1 MQLRHFYQ
9 RTNGTVSFSRQQAS
23 DFAKNI
29 AGDFNPIHNIDAK
42 RFCVPGDLLFA
53 VALEHYGLSQRMC
66 FTFSGMVT
74 DEAVTL
80 PDTQGDR
87 IIISDIANKQC
98 LTINRSGDISHN
110 STLINDLTRSYVAFS
125 GQTFPHILIPL
136 MEKNSV
142 MINPER
148 PMVIYESMTI
158 HIDHMDISA
167 PTLALRS
174 SHLDVDGKRGNAT
187 LEFNLLS
194 DGNTVGHC
202 TKNILL
208 SGLREFDAEQINS
221 LVNEYESWKQTY
233 LNTNAQ

>member
-1 MQLRHFYQ
+1 MQLHHFYQ
-9 RTNGTVSFSRQQAS
+9 RTNSTVSFSRQQAS

-53 VALEHYGLSQRMC
+53 VALEHYGLSQQMC

-80 PDTQGDR
+80 PDTSSGH
-87 IIISDIANKQC
+87 IIISDAASKQC
-98 LTINRSGDISHN
+98 LTIERSGDTSHN
-110 STLINDLTRSYVAFS
+110 PTLINDLTRSYVAFS

-136 MEKNSV
+136 MEKNGV

-148 PMVIYESMTI
+148 PMVIYESMSI
-158 HIDHMDISA
+158 NIDRLDISA
-167 PTLALRS
+167 PTLELRD
-174 SHLDVDGKRGNAT
+174 SHLDVDGKRGRAT
-187 LEFNLLS
+187 LEFHLIS
-194 DGNTVGHC
+194 DGTTVGHC

-208 SGLREFDAEQINS
+208 SGLREFDAEQIS
-221 LVNEYESWKQTY
+221 ALVDEYESWKQTY
-233 LNTNAQ
+233 LNT